1 MARKKSSM
9 VMNAS
14 LEVETGGPLDSREV
28 VDSLTD
34 LTDAESFPY
43 FYEGMTV
50 YVKSEKKTYALV
62 GDDPTVIENWQE
74 IGTEYTAGQGI
85 RIEGETI
92 DTTLLDSKYVP
103 WGDWVEWDNSVTSR
117 SESSTDFKSNY
128 WQFNGRVLG
137 ELQSNFNFED
147 FLWKITYIDGTTELV
162 ELRNPTEY
170 TFSSSRKYLRY
181 DLFIANTDTPYENYF
196 STIDSYV
203 KQDTC
208 WYVEDYRGIGGG
220 VARVYCIGM
229 YPNNIT
235 IQQHPAA
242 IDMKPYHKRTVREL
256 SYIAENDLEIEKRI
270 NNRVEEYV
278 DGKTISPT
286 GWGIAKKGFVQISN
300 NGGEWG
306 EATVDVSELG
316 FTNTDDYSASLLV
329 AGGAGGYGGVNTYIK
344 DKTATGFVIHWARVD
359 GGSATR
365 VDYEYTIIGKGYG
378 NNSSGWGLATAAK
391 TSINT
396 PSGTSATKT
405 IDISGFG
412 FVSADDYAV
421 SCNIYSGEGDW
432 ANVAMHAGNKSA
444 TSFMLI
450 AKPIASNVTRVDVEY
465 AIFAKGYGTTVGGSG
480 GTVDGSTTFD
490 VTAIP
495 QGPTDANEVIAVLSN
510 KDNENVRLSY
520 IRQQDGSVSNT
531 VNLGLMSG
539 LGDDS
544 FEITTPAYVAAA
556 TEELQ
561 KQKVTGYFERT
572 NYPITLDTA
581 GQPYYALAKDSFKIE
596 IENHKPYT
604 YEFTASDVFDL
615 TTRYNETVGK
625 TFTTMNKDNETIWI
639 TMKGALPDNVQ
650 YVVGTTTPVVDL
662 TNATITLTKTTFI
675 QQIDDMLIPK
685 SSGEVFVFDV
695 DSDQFTE
702 DPDNPGGKHIG
713 MTITSPTFD
722 EIMDNLVSGKMVF
735 ARMLS
740 NGGNSYDFYQLSR
753 ESQQGIRG
761 KAFDLEFP
769 QGHIWFYDIY
779 IKKRGL
785 GTNTTT
791 YFGVFYDKVVDGS
804 GSGTSEVPTID
815 QVIAKGDTT
824 TRSISFDN
832 ENGNETN
839 SIDYNGLSLSGVAT
853 EGLRQVQYS
862 QHGIKAI
869 DNLAGTMTDIF
880 SVDFDNKEVAMSDD
894 IKGSF
899 MTALGALSGEALN
912 AALTPISQNV
922 TNLQSAVGDLSTL
935 GTTAQDSLVN
945 AVNELK
951 NGVDA
956 LGEPFRVKQW
966 GATFTQTISIPS
978 VTEDIAN
985 TSIPNF
991 DFRIEGQEGED
1002 FQVVG
1007 MMAYEIFDE
1016 SSARINCFP
1025 VCQFTG
1031 EGQKLLRVRMMCAG
1045 TTAKVAKRISAWV
1058 LLKHR

>member
-1 MARKKSSM
+1 MARRISPTRFTS
-9 VMNAS
+9 S
-14 LEVETGGPLDSREV
+14 LEVQAEAPLDAREV

-34 LTDAESFPY
+34 LTDVASFPY
-43 FYEGMTV
+43 SYEGMQV
-50 YVKSEKKTYALV
+50 YVKSEKKVYNLIGSDST
-62 GDDPTVIENWQE
+62 DINNWKE
-74 IGTEYTAGQGI
+74 IGGTEYTAGQGI
-85 RIEGETI
+85 RIEGENI

-103 WGDWVEWDNSVTSR
+103 WGDWVEWDNSVVYR

-147 FLWKITYIDGTTELV
+147 FLWKLTYIDGTTELI
-162 ELRNPTEY
+162 ELRNQTEY
-170 TFSSSRKYLRY
+170 TSSSGRKYLRY

-196 STIDSYV
+196 SSLEGYV

-235 IQQHPAA
+235 IQQHPVA
-242 IDMKPYHKRTVREL
+242 IGMKPYHKRTVREL
-256 SYIAENDLEIEKRI
+256 SHIAENDLEIEARI

-306 EATVDVSELG
+306 EVTVDVSELG
-316 FTNTDDYSASLLV
+316 FTNTDDYSVSLLV

-344 DKTATGFVIHWARVD
+344 DKTTTGFVIHWARVD

-378 NNSSGWGLATAAK
+378 NNSSGWGLVTAAK

-465 AIFAKGYGTTVGGSG
+465 AIFAKGYGNNTTQGGGSG
-480 GTVDGSTTFD
+480 GTVDSSTTFD

-520 IRQQDGSVSNT
+520 IRQQDGTVPNT
-531 VNLGLMSG
+531 VNLGIMSG

-572 NYPITLDTA
+572 DYPITLDTV
-581 GQPYYALAKDSFKIE
+581 GQPYYALARDSFKIE

-625 TFTTMNKDNETIWI
+625 TFTTMNEDNETIWI

-695 DSDQFTE
+695 DSDKFTE
-702 DPDNPGGKHIG
+702 DPENTGGKHYG
-713 MTITSPTFD
+713 MTIDSPTFD
-722 EIMDNLVSGKMVF
+722 EIMDNLVAGKIVF
-735 ARMLS
+735 VRMTF
-740 NGGNSYDFYQLSR
+740 NGGNSYNFYQLNR
-753 ESQQGIRG
+753 GSQQDINGH
-761 KAFDLEFP
+761 AFELEFP
-769 QGHIWFYDIY
+769 QGHIWYYDIY
-779 IKKRGL
+779 IRKRGL

-791 YFGVFYDKVVDGS
+791 YFGVFSDKVVDGS
-804 GSGTSEVPTID
+804 GGSGATVDQTYDGTSTNAQSGTAVAEAVAAAVYD
-815 QVIAKGDTT
+815 DT
-824 TRSISFDN
+824 
-832 ENGNETN
+832 
-839 SIDYNGLSLSGVAT
+839 A
-853 EGLRQVQYS
+853 
-862 QHGIKAI
+862 
-869 DNLAGTMTDIF
+869 LAGKVTDL
-880 SVDFDNKEVAMSDD
+880 E
-894 IKGSF
+894 
-899 MTALGALSGEALN
+899 
-912 AALTPISQNV
+912 
-922 TNLQSAVGDLSTL
+922 SAVGDASALSTIATDL
-935 GTTAQDSLVN
+935 SA

-951 NGVDA
+951 SGIDA

-966 GATFTQTISIPS
+966 ATNALNVEIPYC
-978 VTEDIAN
+978 TEDITN
-985 TSIPNF
+985 GNIPKMVYSI
-991 DFRIEGQEGED
+991 DDVEGADYQI
-1002 FQVVG
+1002 VG
-1007 MMAYEIFDE
+1007 MIAYEVFDAA
-1016 SSARINCFP
+1016 SGGNRINCFP

-1031 EGQKLLRVRMMCAG
+1031 NGQKELSVRWTCMG
-1045 TTAKVAKRISAWV
+1045 TTRKTAKRINAWV